1 MPSSRLAAAAD
12 LVGDCA
18 AADLVGCCAA
28 DLVGDCDVLL
38 CLVLSGLL
46 DASLCL
52 LVACAAVVP
61 LGGLFE
67 VMVCFLLSGLFTDHL
82 AQ

>member
-1 MPSSRLAAAAD
+1 LDAVLLIWLAT
-12 LVGDCA
+12 VM
-18 AADLVGCCAA
+18 CCC
-28 DLVGDCDVLL
+28 GGLL